1 MRYEFTIAL
10 EHVDGV
16 LRIKPCGEFD
26 RGAAKKLLE
35 VLRRQQI
42 GEEPLIIDTTELG
55 KVHTAACSL
64 FKEGVRRFQMVTPRV
79 RFIGCKGRAMTFD
92 RSLVQQGG
100 CRDTGAP

>member
-35 VLRRQQI
+35 LLRRQQV

-64 FKEGVRRFQMVTPRV
+64 FKEGCASFPDGDAEGAVYR
-79 RFIGCKGRAMTFD
+79 
-92 RSLVQQGG
+92 QQGPG
-100 CRDTGAP
+100 HDL